1 MTQGLAGAGS
11 GVRRG
16 VTSLTPPSDVVCRMT
31 VQPQPAAGRHMKSEV
46 FRSPEHES
54 LTVNAN
60 HMLRVFS
67 SVERVS
73 GNSLRPEH

>member
-1 MTQGLAGAGS
+1 MTPGLAGAGS

-31 VQPQPAAGRHMKSEV
+31 VQPQPAAGRRMKSEV
-46 FRSPEHES
+46 FWSLEHES
-54 LTVNAN
+54 PTVNAN

-73 GNSLRPEH
+73 GNSLRPGH